1 MSISLSRA
9 VVVSSLAAGAL
20 WLLTGAVRFGL
31 MWTTTPLSRLAAFL
45 PATAPGWG
53 WPAGWAILSIAL
65 GTASVVVL
73 YALFAELARG
83 RRAHVGFAA
92 AWFAA
97 VAAGAV
103 VGFAVDL
110 MLALGSLPLA
120 GLLAFSSSFADNAAD
135 GAFWGLLAGWIP
147 ALVASRGQNKST
159 DAVAP
164 RTPLWLALVAIAT
177 VVVFVA
183 AGTFGYRAART
194 ASAQESAISDGA
206 TTERGALPDPY
217 AEGEPVPTV
226 APDAGPLDPTWC
238 TPDQAT
244 LLLGGFDAA
253 TGHRIQ
259 SIQLMNFSEEPCI
272 VEGYVDI
279 AFGDQ
284 NDHLLA
290 VVVEPG
296 SSFMAADPGPQR
308 IEVPAGGYAI
318 AHLGWDAASTHGAL
332 VATSLHAAQN
342 AGMTR
347 GSWPVELDIVE
358 GSTVEVT
365 AWQLDESGGV
375 RG

>member
-1 MSISLSRA
+1 MSISLSRT

-20 WLLTGAVRFGL
+20 WLLTGLLRFGL
-31 MWTTTPLSRLAAFL
+31 MQTTTPVSRLAAFL
-45 PATAPGWG
+45 PATVPAWG

-65 GTASVVVL
+65 GAASVVVL

-83 RRAHVGFAA
+83 RRARVDLAGG
-92 AWFAA
+92 WFAA
-97 VAAGAV
+97 VAAGAI
-103 VGFAVDL
+103 VGFGVDL

-120 GLLAFSSSFADNAAD
+120 GLLAFSSSFADSAAA

-147 ALVASRGQNKST
+147 ALIASRGQRKTT
-159 DAVAP
+159 DAEGS
-164 RTPLWLALVAIAT
+164 RTPLWLALVAGVA
-177 VVVFVA
+177 VVAFVA

-194 ASAQESAISDGA
+194 ASAQESAISEGA
-206 TTERGALPDPY
+206 SPEHGALPDPY
-217 AEGEPVPTV
+217 AEGEPVPAV

-253 TGHRIQ
+253 TGHRMQ
-259 SIQLMNFSEEPCI
+259 SIQLTNFSEESCI
-272 VEGYVDI
+272 VEGYIDI

-284 NDHLLA
+284 NGHLLA
-290 VVVEPG
+290 VTVEPG
-296 SSFMAADPGPQR
+296 SSFMTADLGTQR